1 MEGYEFYIGS
11 LKFVVDFGGVIL
23 AAVVSAVLTML
34 TMSLLF
40 IRRVAKEASIILTG
54 AAQMKTV
61 MEKCRR
67 LFPIDVVEYHGTT
80 FKRGMAVKI
89 TLSDRKSFVGCFV
102 GRNYDNMV
110 CVVTPKSIIAQEIGL
125 IVDLT
130 PADESYTDDE

>member
-11 LKFVVDFGGVIL
+11 LKFVVDFGSVIL
-23 AAVVSAVLTML
+23 AAVLSAMLTML
-34 TMSLLF
+34 TMSFLF

-54 AAQMKTV
+54 AAQMKNV

-67 LFPIDVVEYHGTT
+67 LFPIEVVEYHGTT
-80 FKRGMAVKI
+80 FKRGTAVKI
-89 TLSDRKSFVGCFV
+89 TLSDKKSFTGCFV

-110 CVVTPKSIIAQEIGL
+110 CVVTPKSVIAQELGL

-130 PADESYTDDE
+130 PADENCTAGE